1 MLGSLNKMLT
11 SASRSYIFVKLMVL
25 RVNQPVLK
33 MDDSKNVD
41 LKWFQDEECE
51 NFKQY
56 QKIVSVMMK
65 KNKQ

>member
-1 MLGSLNKMLT
+1 
-11 SASRSYIFVKLMVL
+11 MVL